1 MREKHGRCAA
11 AGTREAGTAQ
21 IMDNSYTGSPD
32 IIVIS
37 HEFPPLGGGAG
48 QNLSR
53 LCTELCSRGISLC
66 VWTIR
71 CDSREAGGFPFP
83 IKQFG
88 KTRDKRFETSL
99 VSMMMFCASVLWQSL
114 WARKSRPRLIL
125 SNMAI
130 PAGICGG
137 LLSRRLGVPHAIW
150 HNGSD
155 VHGGRCEGAGFL
167 QRCILKAV
175 WRTAGNSLFISESL
189 KACALKYAAVRG
201 AGVLPVA
208 LSLPECGDR
217 QEKMQEKLF
226 LFAGRLEPVK
236 NPLLFVDAAG
246 LFISR
251 RKTFGARFLMVGS
264 GSLRRAVVD
273 RMERLGLSEQFELRH
288 ALPQNELFSLY
299 QNSFVFVIPSV
310 VEGFPTS
317 VIEAGWFSVPS
328 IGSDTP
334 GIRDSIVNGKTGL
347 LFNFNDPLSLCLA
360 MERLAAEPD
369 LQKKLGEAAHEN
381 AQLYSAANAAEKFI
395 GFAGPL
401 LRRGS

>member
-1 MREKHGRCAA
+1 MC
-11 AGTREAGTAQ
+11 
-21 IMDNSYTGSPD
+21 SYTGSPD

-53 LCTELCSRGISLC
+53 LCTELCRRGISLC

-88 KTRDKRFETSL
+88 KTRAKRFETSL
-99 VSMMMFCASVLWQSL
+99 VSMLMFCASVFWQSL
-114 WARKSRPRLIL
+114 WAGKSRPRLIL

-137 LLSRRLGVPHAIW
+137 LLSRRLDVPHAIW
-150 HNGSD
+150 HHGSD
-155 VHGGRCEGAGFL
+155 VHGGRREGAGFF

-175 WRTAGNSLFISESL
+175 WRTAGNNLFISESL
-189 KACALKYAAVRG
+189 KACALKYAAVPG

-208 LSLPECGDR
+208 LSFPECGDHR
-217 QEKMQEKLF
+217 EKMQEKLF

-236 NPLLFVDAAG
+236 NPLEFVEAVGIFAG
-246 LFISR
+246 RGTL
-251 RKTFGARFLMVGS
+251 GLGVRFVMIGS
-264 GSLRRAVVD
+264 GSLGPAVAN
-273 RMERLGLSEQFELRH
+273 RIAQQGLSAHCELRD
-288 ALPQNELFSLY
+288 AVGQDELFTVY
-299 QNSFVFVIPSV
+299 REAFAYVITSV

-334 GIRDSIVNGKTGL
+334 GIRDSIVDGKTGL
-347 LFNFNDPLSLCLA
+347 LFNPNDPLSLCLA
-360 MERLAAEPD
+360 MERLAAEPG

-381 AQLYSAANAAEKFI
+381 AQLYSAASAAEKFI
-395 GFAGPL
+395 GFVGPL
-401 LRRGS
+401 LRRSE